1 MSFREKFGEPDKK
14 KIMIIAAAV
23 VVLIGGCTTVGVL
36 MHRQANKQY
45 HAEVSSA
52 NDAAANAVEEPQETA
67 AATQASATTAPAP
80 ETTATTARETEER
93 EEATSTAE
101 TTEGGGQPPAPGT
114 SQPVVTQ
121 APVTTTPA
129 PVVTEPPAPV
139 VTEPSKPANN
149 EPTGNFSFKGMS
161 YMVDESAGAVYENH
175 GGAGWEIVVDGG
187 ARWQK
192 FSYVWNLE
200 SVKDDNTAYKAL
212 TYACAATV
220 AYTGCD
226 VIYIPSYWT
235 VEDVYNNYGFEVQ
248 GRLSFGTYVDDT
260 GDGCYWYYG

>member
-129 PVVTEPPAPV
+129 PVVTEP
-139 VTEPSKPANN
+139 SKPANN
-149 EPTGNFSFKGMS
+149 EPTGNFSFKGMG
-161 YMVDESAGAVYENH
+161 YKVDESAGVVYENH

-220 AYTGCD
+220 AYAGCD